1 MATIAK
7 TAQEIHVEQLTSLI
21 RQLQQEQKA
30 KESAVRDLNDRIV
43 QADKELTAKLKMV
56 EAEFTQKKAAL
67 TVAIHPLQALAS
79 QVDPLKAEI
88 ARLKREK
95 DDAVAA
101 IRHAKGTEI
110 QAADAQVAKARA
122 KLFAIEMAMAAC
134 KAKVA
139 AL

>member
-1 MATIAK
+1 MAV
-7 TAQEIHVEQLTSLI
+7 AQKSGEEILVEQLSALVTSL
-21 RQLQQEQKA
+21 RAEQKA
-30 KESAVRDLNDRIV
+30 KESAIRELNDQMKLAETALAMKFATV
-43 QADKELTAKLKMV
+43 QAAFEK
-56 EAEFTQKKAAL
+56 KKAELDA
-67 TVAIHPLQALAS
+67 AILPLQALAS

-88 ARLKREK
+88 ARLKTEK
-95 DDAVAA
+95 GEAVAA